1 MANYNSASH
10 KASYMSEVEKN
21 QDKFTIGDVVRLQG
35 GDKVTLLEIHEFG
48 FEYTAFDGSIDCL
61 GWEGLGLHTSIV
73 SAKRKAECVFL
84 NLDNSN
90 YDRWITHL
98 EHEELQAFWKD

>member
-21 QDKFTIGDVVRLQG
+21 QGKFTIGDVVRLQC

-48 FEYTAFDGSIDCL
+48 FEYTAVDCL

-73 SAKRKAECVFL
+73 PVKRKAECVFL
-84 NLDNSN
+84 DLDNSN
-90 YDRWITHL
+90 YDRWITHS
-98 EHEELQAFWKD
+98 EHETLRAFWND